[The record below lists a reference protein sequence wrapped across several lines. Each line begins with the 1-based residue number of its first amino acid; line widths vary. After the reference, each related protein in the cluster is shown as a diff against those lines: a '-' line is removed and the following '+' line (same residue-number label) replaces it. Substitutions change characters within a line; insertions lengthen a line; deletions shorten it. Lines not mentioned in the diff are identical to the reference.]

1 MAWSSC
7 AWSSLAR
14 VVLHVIQHQSCWRA
28 TRTSSHTPRLYSK
41 TLQALV
47 ELPSFLPD
55 LKAYSGRALQL
66 PGSSWLGP
74 CFSVS
79 VLPDPLIKQAPDIL
93 AECFANPEQRRQVRA
108 PAWGLSWGKREA
120 GPDQRWE
127 QPGGWRRTHSEVCGS
142 RPVKRHG
149 QL

>member
-1 MAWSSC
+1 
-7 AWSSLAR
+7 
-14 VVLHVIQHQSCWRA
+14 
-28 TRTSSHTPRLYSK
+28 
-41 TLQALV
+41 V

-93 AECFANPEQRRQVRA
+93 AECFGNPEQRRQVRRGWCHAA
-108 PAWGLSWGKREA
+108 PASVRAPAGRVLAA
-120 GPDQRWE
+120 GPLCDDAA
-127 QPGGWRRTHSEVCGS
+127 QP
-142 RPVKRHG
+142 
-149 QL
+149 